1 MKFAILG
8 AGALGSIMAA
18 HLLRAGHDV
27 QVIARGSRAAYLK
40 EHGITI
46 TGLSDFNIPCPV
58 VTDPKLIEP
67 TDVLVIAVKTYD
79 MEAALAGVANIAVGS
94 VLSVQNGMM
103 KDGLISQVFGRE
115 RTLGAASVTSG
126 ELLPNGEVRFTLN
139 ECLYI
144 GELSGEKT
152 QRADEV
158 ADVLAK
164 AGIGARASDNIVSIE
179 WSKFVPWVAAMAM
192 STLTRL
198 ETHKFLSDPDHAYL
212 MARLVREVA
221 SIPEEMGIALEDLP
235 PIPVKTICA
244 APFDQAVEQIQA
256 MGRHFESVA
265 PTHKMSTLQDL
276 EHGRRMEVEET
287 LGFALREAQKLGV
300 ATPTLETCYRFL
312 TGVNKFT
319 MSSSSSAS

>member
-79 MEAALAGVANIAVGS
+79 MEAALAGVANIAAGS

-115 RTLGAASVTSG
+115 RTLVAVRVTRG
-126 ELLPNGEVRFTLN
+126 RLMPKGVVRFTMN
-139 ECLYI
+139 E
-144 GELSGEKT
+144 
-152 QRADEV
+152 
-158 ADVLAK
+158 
-164 AGIGARASDNIVSIE
+164 
-179 WSKFVPWVAAMAM
+179 
-192 STLTRL
+192 
-198 ETHKFLSDPDHAYL
+198 
-212 MARLVREVA
+212 
-221 SIPEEMGIALEDLP
+221 
-235 PIPVKTICA
+235 
-244 APFDQAVEQIQA
+244 
-256 MGRHFESVA
+256 
-265 PTHKMSTLQDL
+265 
-276 EHGRRMEVEET
+276 
-287 LGFALREAQKLGV
+287 
-300 ATPTLETCYRFL
+300 
-312 TGVNKFT
+312 
-319 MSSSSSAS
+319 